1 MSMFAELLG
10 SSASSSIITW
20 VLFTACSRWVAPLT
34 FGSRT
39 HIIRIWLCQFSSC
52 LASKSSV
59 GWVFRRLLPLHHFR
73 LMHWHPFRSLP
84 PIRSKLGKFSLKNNS
99 TWPRWSALWD
109 HAESPEIHGNPAM
122 KDQVELP
129 GDFQVDLMQ
138 NGEGVWV
145 VIFLKNPSK
154 IINKYLLDQVFFIC
168 EHGWL
173 LCWRQF

>member
-1 MSMFAELLG
+1 
-10 SSASSSIITW
+10 
-20 VLFTACSRWVAPLT
+20 
-34 FGSRT
+34 
-39 HIIRIWLCQFSSC
+39 
-52 LASKSSV
+52 
-59 GWVFRRLLPLHHFR
+59 
-73 LMHWHPFRSLP
+73 
-84 PIRSKLGKFSLKNNS
+84 
-99 TWPRWSALWD
+99 
-109 HAESPEIHGNPAM
+109 M